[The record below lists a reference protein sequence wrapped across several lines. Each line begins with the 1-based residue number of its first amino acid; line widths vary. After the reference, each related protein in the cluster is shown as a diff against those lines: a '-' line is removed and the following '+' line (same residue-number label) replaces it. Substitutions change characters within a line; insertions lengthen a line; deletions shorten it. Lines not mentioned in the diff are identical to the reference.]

1 MVDLVYED
9 AVQQLKEFNGKKLKS
24 TTKEGLDIE
33 DDHEKKK
40 LEELKAMFQPLTK
53 LLKVVIGDKVE
64 KVGICAECV
73 DGDVFQLSF
82 TGSDETPS
90 RSGGP
95 EDDVS
100 N

>member
-33 DDHEKKK
+33 DDDEKKK

-53 LLKVVIGDKVE
+53 LMKVVIGDKVE
-64 KVGICAECV
+64 KVVI
-73 DGDVFQLSF
+73 
-82 TGSDETPS
+82 
-90 RSGGP
+90 
-95 EDDVS
+95 
-100 N
+100 